1 MTAQEK
7 AQSLFDK
14 MWNIIAPLPDV
25 ARDCALV
32 VCEEFIKYHERQLH
46 NSAILHHA
54 TERSYWHQVRV
65 KIEVLEKPST

>member
-1 MTAQEK
+1 MTPQEK

-32 VCEEFIKYHERQLH
+32 VCEEFINYHQRQFRH
-46 NSAILHHA
+46 SAIAYHSIEL
-54 TERSYWHQVRV
+54 SYWHQVRV
-65 KIEVLEKPST
+65 NIEVLEKPST